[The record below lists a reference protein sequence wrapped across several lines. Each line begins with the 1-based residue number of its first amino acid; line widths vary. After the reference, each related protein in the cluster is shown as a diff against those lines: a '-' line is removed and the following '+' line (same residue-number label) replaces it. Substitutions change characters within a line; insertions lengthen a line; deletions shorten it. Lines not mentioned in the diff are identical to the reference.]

1 MKTIEKPRYG
11 FVAWKYFA
19 SMAVIGFAGLALV
32 LVTFLFSLSFLV
44 EWILRLVG
52 APIAFVGL
60 YIGTSY
66 ILLYEE
72 AFKPKRRGDNWF
84 KIAEFTHLK
93 GDEKVLEVGCGTG
106 RGTISLA
113 KKLPRGKL
121 VGIDIFKGVSGKSP
135 ETALKNAQIEGV
147 ADRVDFRYGN
157 ALKIP
162 YADKTFDLV
171 TMGSVLHELHS
182 EKDKTKAL
190 REIYRVLKPGGKFVT
205 LEILRNKKLALCVL
219 AFALVWKPKEYWPAL
234 IERGG
239 FRNMTTQTFRSLINF
254 GLFTGEKPV
263 AILTGRI

>member
-1 MKTIEKPRYG
+1 METIEKPRYG

-32 LVTFLFSLSFLV
+32 LVTFVFPLSFLV
-44 EWILRLVG
+44 RWILRLVG

-66 ILLYEE
+66 IFLYEK
-72 AFKPKRRGDNWF
+72 ALKRRGDNWS
-84 KIAEFTHLK
+84 KIAEFSQLK
-93 GDEKVLEVGCGTG
+93 GNEKVLEVGCGTG
-106 RGTISLA
+106 IGSISLA
-113 KKLPRGKL
+113 KKLPRSKI

-135 ETALKNAQIEGV
+135 ESAMRNAQIEGV

-162 YADKTFDLV
+162 YADETFDLV

-219 AFALVWKPKEYWPAL
+219 AFALVWKPKEYWPTL

-239 FRNMTTQTFRSLINF
+239 FRNVTTRSFRSVISF
-254 GLFTGEKPV
+254 GIFTGEKPV
-263 AILTGRI
+263 AKLTGRI